1 MKKDL
6 EKNDGVSWLVRTSFW
21 QNIAKALILLI
32 VIQAGPLWDLSQSY
46 EWNSEKFFKN
56 LYHTISL
63 LGPGEARA
71 DVGTIFGPQEYIR
84 TTGKPNVY
92 QGTFSSTAETAQL
105 IIFNGEEDARKRVSS
120 AIVSVNGIQIFGP
133 MDFDQNIDLLVKSI
147 DVSQTNTVRVE
158 LRSKPGSYLLI
169 EITENG
175 VLLEG
180 PPDAP
185 AMSALRD
192 VDFISG
198 VPANEIE
205 IDAIGREVARTELL
219 LKLAANTT
227 VRDVNVVLTGFGA
240 RITAMITKVPYLL
253 VRVPDPG
260 TLAGL
265 EALIGELQATT
276 VFEQVLRAYFPALD
290 ALPKKLQFGNT
301 QPVSCDRPPSRD
313 QCPCGLECARRPARQ
328 GTAHA
333 FDCGPL
339 WGWTSAAS
347 AVCSGGQP
355 GRLQFY
361 DIRRWPWLSRAW
373 HRGRRLRGGEP
384 DRPVSFA
391 GRFAV
396 ASQRGRYVP
405 SCPPYTFWQTEL
417 S

>member
-1 MKKDL
+1 M
-6 EKNDGVSWLVRTSFW
+6 
-21 QNIAKALILLI
+21 
-32 VIQAGPLWDLSQSY
+32 SQSY

-147 DVSQTNTVRVE
+147 DVSQTNTLRVE

-205 IDAIGREVARTELL
+205 IDAIGREVARYELL
-219 LKLAANTT
+219 LELAANTT
-227 VRDVNVVLTGFGA
+227 VRDVNVVLTRFGA

-290 ALPKKLQFGNT
+290 ALPKSFNSETLNQFHVIDHLLGINAPAAWNARAALQGKEPPTLLIADHFG
-301 QPVSCDRPPSRD
+301 DGPP
-313 QCPCGLECARRPARQ
+313 QLPPFAV
-328 GTAHA
+328 
-333 FDCGPL
+333 
-339 WGWTSAAS
+339 AAS
-347 AVCSGGQP
+347 PETTVLRHTTVAMAITC
-355 GRLQFY
+355 LA
-361 DIRRWPWLSRAW
+361 SRPQTS
-373 HRGRRLRGGEP
+373 RGRTRQAS
-384 DRPVSFA
+384 VSFA